1 MLADITL
8 SLDREVMPALP
19 HEVMR
24 AALEHHMPE
33 RNKKFLPLNFQ
44 SLEAGANFAKEHL
57 KQTA

>member
-1 MLADITL
+1 
-8 SLDREVMPALP
+8 MPALP